1 MRGRA
6 PFPATWWTQPS
17 SDRAQHLRLGP
28 RGERHGPTAPGSRS
42 RGSGGGGLLRVDMRT
57 ETKRKQ
63 VSGVVRDALAGHAAT
78 SESKGEPRPA
88 AGVGATDRCRRRS
101 LCPGGRGLWRRGW
114 LSHRV
119 VTPPPHSLFLTY
131 LCFLAFR
138 SPFPSSFALSLAF
151 SARVPAS
158 RHGAGQ
164 DTAACLLRWLLHVL
178 SSLHVSLLP
187 SILPP
192 SGAFRST
199 VSTRVWLCW

>member
-1 MRGRA
+1 MPWQATRKPRRA
-6 PFPATWWTQPS
+6 
-17 SDRAQHLRLGP
+17 R
-28 RGERHGPTAPGSRS
+28 GSRGQQ
-42 RGSGGGGLLRVDMRT
+42 R
-57 ETKRKQ
+57 
-63 VSGVVRDALAGHAAT
+63 
-78 SESKGEPRPA
+78 

-101 LCPGGRGLWRRGW
+101 LWPWWPGSLAAW
-114 LSHRV
+114 LAEPQSRHPR
-119 VTPPPHSLFLTY
+119 PHSLFLTY

-192 SGAFRST
+192 SGAFRTT